1 MRFRTFNVID
11 DYTREVLGIDI
22 GTSMPSLRVI
32 GYLDQLVEWQGY
44 PEKIRVDNGSECTSG
59 VFTNWAKAHGI
70 MLDYIEPGCPYQKA
84 YVERFNRTYRNEVL
98 D

>member
-1 MRFRTFNVID
+1 
-11 DYTREVLGIDI
+11 
-22 GTSMPSLRVI
+22 
-32 GYLDQLVEWQGY
+32 
-44 PEKIRVDNGSECTSG
+44 
-59 VFTNWAKAHGI
+59 